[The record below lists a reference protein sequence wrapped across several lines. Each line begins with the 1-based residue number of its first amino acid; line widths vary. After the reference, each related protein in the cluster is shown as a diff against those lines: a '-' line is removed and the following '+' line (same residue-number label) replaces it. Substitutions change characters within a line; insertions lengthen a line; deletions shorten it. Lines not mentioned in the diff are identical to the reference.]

1 MAIAKSLTLL
11 MKLKTDDFQ
20 SGIRGAE
27 RQADRSARNIERSG
41 EKAKKSWQD
50 VGTAV
55 TSLKGI
61 FAGFVTAAFFKQVA
75 DVVAGNEKVISS
87 FRAITDNLE
96 QARAVFD
103 TFNNLSR
110 ELPQSFDEIRQS
122 VLTLGKSGIMPTTDL
137 IKDLSNIAAGT
148 GKSLTEVSQAVYS
161 ATAGQLRGLQALGIQ
176 AEKSGDKIKVSFK
189 GSVTEIANTKQAL
202 LDYVSSVSKSDFAG
216 AAESQMQ
223 GLTGAIKNVG
233 DAWGDFLF
241 AIGGNGNGGLGE
253 VITQAVWIAVDALDG
268 LSNFINN
275 NQWFQSI
282 TSDLA
287 RFMTDF
293 RNGLKYITTEA
304 GAAIDEITG
313 SVGDS
318 SGTCG
323 EYVSTFFNNFFSL
336 LKLGTTMV
344 TAAVMS
350 ALKTIKAAIATA
362 GTALISFAKSTFN
375 VLTTIGDKTGA
386 VLHEVVH
393 GDFKAIG
400 ETLKNAPSLSSFF
413 DEGFKA
419 TADAAHTEFDSLFD
433 DVTASYKG
441 IKMMIADTAAAS
453 AKADEDREKRLKRQA
468 DALKS
473 LGSKSG
479 AGASAV
485 FTPGTSGGKG
495 SAGKS
500 AKDAIDSAR
509 KTWESF
515 FKSLKSTGE
524 QAANALL
531 TPLELENKKY
541 QESLAQIKQFYDA
554 GTILAS
560 EYHQAVELAEKA
572 HQDRLTKIKQ
582 DGENKQLDNTK
593 NNQLAEK
600 IQRAY
605 SYTESEDAITGFF
618 TQMRDLFGDKALNET
633 MKQFS
638 TRLASMTG
646 EQQVGMWGK
655 MGGAISSY
663 FETMEN
669 GFAEGSTGYKIMFAL
684 QKGFAIASA
693 TLSMI
698 QGAMEAWKLGF
709 PAGLIAGAGVLAQGA
724 NLIGQ
729 LRGVNFSGAHYDGSN
744 NPPGMWGTV
753 SERGAEM
760 VNGAIVYGAA
770 DIKSAEETDRLINQG
785 KQSAAVSVSVNL
797 YEDASKAGQVQ
808 QSDNGDVINI
818 FVSNIRKGGQA
829 AQVLQSSYGLKRVGV

>member
-20 SGIRGAE
+20 SGLRGAE

-55 TSLKGI
+55 TALKGL
-61 FAGFVTAAFFKQVA
+61 FAGFVTAAFFKQIA
-75 DVVAGNEKVISS
+75 DVVAGNEKIISS
-87 FRAITDNLE
+87 FRAITDNAE

-110 ELPQSFDEIRQS
+110 ELPQSFDEIRQA

-176 AEKSGDKIKVSFK
+176 AEKSGDKIRVTFK
-189 GSVTEIANTKQAL
+189 GSTTEIANSKQAL

-223 GLTGAIKNVG
+223 GLTGAVKNVG
-233 DAWGDFLF
+233 DAWGDFLY

-275 NQWFQSI
+275 NQWFASI
-282 TSDLA
+282 TADLA

-293 RNGLKYITTEA
+293 RKGLNYITTEA

-336 LKLGTTMV
+336 LKIGVTIV

-350 ALKTIKAAIATA
+350 VLKTIKAAIATA

-386 VLHEVVH
+386 VLYKAVH

-400 ETLKNAPSLSSFF
+400 DTLKNTPSLSSFF

-433 DVTASYKG
+433 DVKASYKG

-453 AKADEDREKRLKRQA
+453 VKADEDREARLKRQA

-479 AGASAV
+479 AGAAAV
-485 FTPGTSGGKG
+485 FTPGTSGKG

-515 FKSLKSTGE
+515 FKTLKSTGE

-541 QESLAQIKQFYDA
+541 QDSLAQIKQFYDA

-560 EYHQAVELAEKA
+560 EYHQAVEMAEKA

-582 DGENKQLDNTK
+582 DGESKQLDNTK
-593 NNQLAEK
+593 SSQIQEK

-618 TQMRDLFGDKALNET
+618 TRMQDLFGDKSLNQT
-633 MKQFS
+633 MEQFS
-638 TRLASMTG
+638 ARLASMTG
-646 EQQVGMWGK
+646 EQQVGVWGK

-663 FETMEN
+663 FETMKN

-729 LRGVNFSGAHYDGSN
+729 LKSVNFSGEHWDGSP
-744 NPPGMWGTV
+744 NPAGMWGTV

-770 DIKSAEETDRLINQG
+770 DIRSAEETDKLING
-785 KQSAAVSVSVNL
+785 NKNNKNNISVNL

-808 QSDNGDVINI
+808 QNDSGDVINI

>member
-11 MKLKTDDFQ
+11 MRLKTDDFQ
-20 SGIRGAE
+20 SGLRGAE

-50 VGTAV
+50 VGSAV
-55 TSLKGI
+55 TSLKGL
-61 FAGFVTAAFFKQVA
+61 FAGFVTAAFFKQIA
-75 DVVAGNEKVISS
+75 DVVAGNEKIISS
-87 FRAITDNLE
+87 FRAITDNAE

-103 TFNNLSR
+103 TFNSLSR

-189 GSVTEIANTKQAL
+189 GSVTEIANTKQAM
-202 LDYVSSVSKSDFAG
+202 LDYVSSISKSDFAG

-223 GLTGAIKNVG
+223 GLTGAVKNVG
-233 DAWGDFLF
+233 DAWGDFLY
-241 AIGGNGNGGLGE
+241 ALGGNGNGGLGE

-275 NQWFQSI
+275 NQWFASI
-282 TSDLA
+282 TADLA

-293 RNGLKYITTEA
+293 RNGLSYITAET

-313 SVGDS
+313 DVGNS
-318 SGTCG
+318 SSTCG

-336 LKLGTTMV
+336 LKIGVTIV

-350 ALKTIKAAIATA
+350 VLKTIKAAIATA

-375 VLTTIGDKTGA
+375 VLTAIGDKTGA
-386 VLHEVVH
+386 VLHEVVS

-400 ETLKNAPSLSSFF
+400 DTLKNTPSLSSFF

-433 DVTASYKG
+433 DVKASYKG

-453 AKADEDREKRLKRQA
+453 VKADKDREARLKRQA

-479 AGASAV
+479 AGAAAV
-485 FTPGTSGGKG
+485 FTPGTSGKG

-515 FKSLKSTGE
+515 FKTLKSTGE

-541 QESLAQIKQFYDA
+541 QDSLAQIKQFYDA

-560 EYHQAVELAEKA
+560 EYHQAVEMAEKA

-582 DGENKQLDNTK
+582 DGENKQLDNAK
-593 NNQLAEK
+593 SSQIQEK

-605 SYTESEDAITGFF
+605 GYTESEDAITGFF
-618 TQMRDLFGDKALNET
+618 TRMQDLFGDKSLNQT
-633 MKQFS
+633 MQQFS
-638 TRLASMTG
+638 ARLASMTG
-646 EQQVGMWGK
+646 EQQVGVWGK

-663 FETMEN
+663 FETMKN

-729 LRGVNFSGAHYDGSN
+729 LKSVNFSGEHWDGSP
-744 NPPGMWGTV
+744 NPAGMWGTV

-808 QSDNGDVINI
+808 QNDSGDVINI
-818 FVSNIRKGGQA
+818 FVSNIRRGGDA

>member
-11 MKLKTDDFQ
+11 MRLKTDDFQ

-27 RQADRSARNIERSG
+27 RQADRSAQNIERSG

-55 TSLKGI
+55 KSLKGL
-61 FAGFVTAAFFKQVA
+61 FAGFVTAAFFKEIA

-87 FRAITDNLE
+87 FRAITDNVE
-96 QARAVFD
+96 QARAVFT

-110 ELPQSFDEIRQS
+110 ELPQSFDEIQQA

-161 ATAGQLRGLQALGIQ
+161 ATAGQIRGLQALGIQ

-189 GSVTEIANTKQAL
+189 GSVTEIANTKQAM
-202 LDYVSSVSKSDFAG
+202 LDYVSSISKSDFAG

-233 DAWGDFLF
+233 DAWGDFLY

-253 VITQAVWIAVDALDG
+253 VITQAVWVAVDALDG

-287 RFMTDF
+287 RFVTDF
-293 RNGLKYITTEA
+293 RTGMQYITAEA

-313 SVGDS
+313 DVGS
-318 SGTCG
+318 STNTCG
-323 EYVSTFFNNFFSL
+323 GYVSTFFNNFFTL
-336 LKLGTTMV
+336 LKLGVTMV
-344 TAAVMS
+344 TAAV
-350 ALKTIKAAIATA
+350 AAVLKTIKAAIAAA
-362 GTALISFAKSTFN
+362 GTALISFARSAFN
-375 VLTTIGDKTGA
+375 TLTTIGDKLGSGLYAITHGQGVSPWAATSQKIKDDFA
-386 VLHEVVH
+386 VS
-393 GDFKAIG
+393 A
-400 ETLKNAPSLSSFF
+400 
-413 DEGFKA
+413 KA
-419 TADAAHTEFDSLFD
+419 TADAARTEFDSLFD
-433 DVTASYKG
+433 DVKASYKG
-441 IKMMIADTAAAS
+441 VQMMIADTADAS
-453 AKADEDREKRLKRQA
+453 LKADKDREARLKRQA

-473 LGSKSG
+473 LEGKSG
-479 AGASAV
+479 AGAAAV

-541 QESLAQIKQFYDA
+541 QDSLAQIKQFYDA

-560 EYHQAVELAEKA
+560 EYHQAVEMAEKA

-582 DGENKQLDNTK
+582 DGESKQLENTK
-593 NNQLAEK
+593 NNQLAENLQK
-600 IQRAY
+600 TYGYQ
-605 SYTESEDAITGFF
+605 EQGNAITDFF
-618 TQMRDLFGDKALNET
+618 NRMKDTFGDKDLTTT
-633 MKQFS
+633 MSQFS
-638 TRLASMTG
+638 ARLSAMTG
-646 EQQVGMWGK
+646 EQQVGVWGQL
-655 MGGAISSY
+655 GGAVSSC
-663 FETMEN
+663 FDTIK
-669 GFAEGSTGYKIMFAL
+669 GAFSEGSAGYKTMFVL
-684 QKGFAIASA
+684 QKSFAIASA

-709 PAGLIAGAGVLAQGA
+709 PAGLLAGAGVLAQGA

-729 LRGVNFSGAHYDGSN
+729 LRSVNFSGEHWDGSP
-744 NPPGMWGTV
+744 NPAGMWGTV

-785 KQSAAVSVSVNL
+785 KQSADVSVSVNL

-808 QSDNGDVINI
+808 QNNSGDVINI
-818 FVSNIRKGGQA
+818 FVSNIRRGGDA

>member
-55 TSLKGI
+55 KSLKGL
-61 FAGFVTAAFFKQVA
+61 FAGFVTAAFFKEVA

-87 FRAITDNLE
+87 FRAITDSTE

-189 GSVTEIANTKQAL
+189 GSVTEIANTKQAM
-202 LDYVSSVSKSDFAG
+202 LDYVSSISKSDFAG

-233 DAWGDFLF
+233 DAWGDFLY

-253 VITQAVWIAVDALDG
+253 VITQAVWVAVDALDG

-287 RFMTDF
+287 RFVTDF
-293 RNGLKYITTEA
+293 RTGMQYITAEA

-313 SVGDS
+313 DVGS
-318 SGTCG
+318 STNTCG

-336 LKLGTTMV
+336 LKIGVTMV
-344 TAAVMS
+344 TAAV
-350 ALKTIKAAIATA
+350 AAVLKTIKAAIAAA
-362 GTALISFAKSTFN
+362 GTALISFARSTFN
-375 VLTTIGDKTGA
+375 TLTTIGDKLGSGLYAITHGQGVSPWAATSQKIKDDFA
-386 VLHEVVH
+386 VS
-393 GDFKAIG
+393 A
-400 ETLKNAPSLSSFF
+400 
-413 DEGFKA
+413 KA
-419 TADAAHTEFDSLFD
+419 TADAVHTEFDSLFD
-433 DVTASYKG
+433 DVKASYKG
-441 IKMMIADTAAAS
+441 VQMMIADTAAAS
-453 AKADEDREKRLKRQA
+453 LKADEDREKRAKKIA
-468 DALKS
+468 EETKKIFSHSAA
-473 LGSKSG
+473 GS
-479 AGASAV
+479 APV
-485 FTPGTSGGKG
+485 FTPSTGKAAA
-495 SAGKS
+495 AGKS

-541 QESLAQIKQFYDA
+541 QDSLAQIKQFYDA

-560 EYHQAVELAEKA
+560 EYHQAVEMAEKA

-582 DGENKQLDNTK
+582 DGESKQLDNTK
-593 NNQLAEK
+593 NNQLAENLQK
-600 IQRAY
+600 TYGYQ
-605 SYTESEDAITGFF
+605 EQGNAITDFF
-618 TQMRDLFGDKALNET
+618 NRMKDTFGDKDLTTT
-633 MKQFS
+633 MSQFS
-638 TRLASMTG
+638 ARLSAMTG
-646 EQQVGMWGK
+646 EQQVGVWGQL
-655 MGGAISSY
+655 GGAVSSY
-663 FETMEN
+663 FETMKN
-669 GFAEGSTGYKIMFAL
+669 GFNEGSTSYKIMFAL

-729 LRGVNFSGAHYDGSN
+729 LKSVNFSGEHWDGSP
-744 NPPGMWGTV
+744 NPAGMWGTV

-785 KQSAAVSVSVNL
+785 KQPADVSVSVNL

-808 QSDNGDVINI
+808 QNDNGDVINI
-818 FVSNIRKGGQA
+818 FVSNIRRGGQA

>member
-20 SGIRGAE
+20 SGIKGAE
-27 RQADRSARNIERSG
+27 RQADKSARNIERSG

-55 TSLKGI
+55 TSLKGL
-61 FAGFVTAAFFKQVA
+61 FAGFVTAAFFKQIA
-75 DVVAGNEKVISS
+75 DAVAGNEKVISS
-87 FRAITDNLE
+87 FRAITDNVE

-189 GSVTEIANTKQAL
+189 GSTTEIANSKQAL
-202 LDYVSSVSKSDFAG
+202 LDYVSSVSKSEFAG

-233 DAWGDFLF
+233 DAWGDFLY

-293 RNGLKYITTEA
+293 RNGLKYIMTGA

-313 SVGDS
+313 DVGDS

-336 LKLGTTMV
+336 LKIGVTMV

-350 ALKTIKAAIATA
+350 VLKTIKAAIATA
-362 GTALISFAKSTFN
+362 GTALISFGKSVFN
-375 VLTTIGDKTGA
+375 TLTTIGDKTGA
-386 VLHEVVH
+386 VLHEVVN
-393 GDFKAIG
+393 GDWKAIG
-400 ETLKNAPSLSSFF
+400 ETLKNTPSLSSDFV
-413 DEGFKA
+413 EGFKA
-419 TADAAHTEFDSLFD
+419 TADAARTEFGSLFD
-433 DVTASYKG
+433 DVTASYNG
-441 IKMMIADTAAAS
+441 IKMMIADTADAS
-453 AKADEDREKRLKRQA
+453 VKADKDREARLKRQA

-473 LGSKSG
+473 LDGKSG
-479 AGASAV
+479 AGAAAV
-485 FTPGTSGGKG
+485 FTPTAAKSG
-495 SAGKS
+495 SSSVKS
-500 AKDAIDSAR
+500 VADKAR
-509 KTWESF
+509 AEWDSF
-515 FKSLKSTGE
+515 FKSLKSSST
-524 QAANALL
+524 QAAEALM
-531 TPLELENKKY
+531 TPLDVETKRYNEQLQKLKD
-541 QESLAQIKQFYDA
+541 FYNA
-554 GTILAS
+554 GTILAT
-560 EYHQAVELAEKA
+560 EYHSAVEMAEKA
-572 HQDRLTKIKQ
+572 HQDRVTKIKSDAEQ
-582 DGENKQLDNTK
+582 KQLKNTTQAK
-593 NNQLAEK
+593 LSEK
-600 IQRAY
+600 IQAEY
-605 SYTESEDAITGFF
+605 GYANTENGIIAFF
-618 TQMRDLFGDKALNET
+618 TRMKDVFGDKNLTTT
-633 MKQFS
+633 MTQF
-638 TRLASMTG
+638 TARLKSMTS
-646 EQQVGMWGK
+646 EQQAGVWGQ
-655 MGGAISSY
+655 MANGISGY
-663 FETMEN
+663 FETMKN
-669 GFAEGSTGYKIMFAL
+669 AFSEGSAGYKTMFVL
-684 QKGFAIASA
+684 QKSFAIASA

-724 NLIGQ
+724 NLIAL
-729 LRGVNFSGAHYDGSN
+729 LRGTNFSGAHYDGSP
-744 NPPGMWGTV
+744 NPAGMWGTV

-770 DIKSAEETDRLINQG
+770 DIKSAEETDRLINRG

-797 YEDASKAGQVQ
+797 YEDAAKAGQVQ

>member
-20 SGIRGAE
+20 QGLKGAE
-27 RQADRSARNIERSG
+27 RSAGRAADSITKSG
-41 EKAKKSWQD
+41 KRAEKSWRD

-55 TSLKGI
+55 TSLKGL
-61 FAGFVTAAFFKQVA
+61 FAGFVTAAFFKQIA

-87 FRAITDNLE
+87 FRAITDNAE
-96 QARAVFD
+96 QARAVFT

-110 ELPQSFDEIRQS
+110 ELPQSFDEIKQS
-122 VLTLGKSGIMPTTDL
+122 VLTLGKSGIMPTTGL

-161 ATAGQLRGLQALGIQ
+161 ATAGQLRGLQQLGIQ

-189 GSVTEIANTKQAL
+189 GSVTEIANTKQAM
-202 LDYVSSVSKSDFAG
+202 LDYVSSISKSDFAG

-223 GLTGAIKNVG
+223 GLTGAIKNIG

-241 AIGGNGNGGLGE
+241 ALGGNGNGGLGD
-253 VITQAVWIAVDALDG
+253 VITQAVWIAVDALDS

-275 NQWFQSI
+275 NQWFASI
-282 TSDLA
+282 TADLS

-336 LKLGTTMV
+336 LKIGVTIV
-344 TAAVMS
+344 TAAVIS
-350 ALKTIKAAIATA
+350 VLKTVKAAIATA

-386 VLHEVVH
+386 VLHEVVS

-400 ETLKNAPSLSSFF
+400 DTLKNTPSLSSFF

-419 TADAAHTEFDSLFD
+419 TAYAARTEFDTLFD
-433 DVTASYKG
+433 DVKASYKG
-441 IKMMIADTAAAS
+441 IKMMIKDTADAS
-453 AKADEDREKRLKRQA
+453 VKADKDREARLKRQA
-468 DALKS
+468 DEIAK
-473 LGSKSG
+473 LGSKAG
-479 AGASAV
+479 AGSAAV
-485 FTPGTSGGKG
+485 FTPTAAQSGKSGG
-495 SAGKS
+495 SSVKS
-500 AKDAIDSAR
+500 VADKAR
-509 KTWESF
+509 AEWDSF
-515 FKSLKSTGE
+515 FKSLKSSSN
-524 QAANALL
+524 QAAEALM
-531 TPLELENKKY
+531 TPLDVETKRYNEQLQKLKD
-541 QESLAQIKQFYDA
+541 FYNA
-554 GTILAS
+554 GTILAT
-560 EYHQAVELAEKA
+560 EYHSAVEMAEKA
-572 HQDRLTKIKQ
+572 HQDRVTKIKSDAEQ
-582 DGENKQLDNTK
+582 KQLKNTTQA
-593 NNQLAEK
+593 QLSEK
-600 IQRAY
+600 IQSEYGYAD
-605 SYTESEDAITGFF
+605 TENGILAFF
-618 TQMRDLFGDKALNET
+618 TRMKDVFGDKTLSTT
-633 MKQFS
+633 MTQF
-638 TRLASMTG
+638 TARLRDMTA
-646 EQQVGMWGK
+646 EQQAGVWGQ
-655 MGGAISSY
+655 MANGISGY
-663 FETMEN
+663 FEMMKSA
-669 GFAEGSTGYKIMFAL
+669 FSEGSAGYKTMFVL
-684 QKGFAIASA
+684 QKSFAIASA

-724 NLIGQ
+724 NLIAQ
-729 LRGVNFSGAHYDGSN
+729 LRGTNFSGAHYDGSN

>member
-1 MAIAKSLTLL
+1 MAIAKSLVLL
-11 MKLKTDDFQ
+11 MRLRTEEFQ
-20 SGIRGAE
+20 SGLRGAE
-27 RQADRSARNIERSG
+27 RSAARTADSIDRSG

-55 TSLKGI
+55 KSLKGL
-61 FAGFVTAAFFKQVA
+61 FAGFVTAAFFKEIA
-75 DVVAGNEKVISS
+75 DVVAGNEKIISS
-87 FRAITDNLE
+87 FRAITDSTE

-110 ELPQSFDEIRQS
+110 ELPQSFDEIQQS

-189 GSVTEIANTKQAL
+189 GSVTEIANTKQAM
-202 LDYVSSVSKSDFAG
+202 LDYVSSISKSDFAG

-233 DAWGDFLF
+233 DAWGDFLY
-241 AIGGNGNGGLGE
+241 ALGGNGNGGLGE
-253 VITQAVWIAVDALDG
+253 VITQAVWIAVDALDS

-275 NQWFQSI
+275 NQWFQAI
-282 TSDLA
+282 TADLA

-293 RNGLKYITTEA
+293 RAGLSYITAET

-313 SVGDS
+313 DVGNS
-318 SGTCG
+318 SSTCG
-323 EYVSTFFNNFFSL
+323 EYVSTFFNNFFTL
-336 LKLGTTMV
+336 LKLGVTMV
-344 TAAVMS
+344 TAAV
-350 ALKTIKAAIATA
+350 AAVLKTIKAAIAAA
-362 GTALISFAKSTFN
+362 GTALISFARSAFN
-375 VLTTIGDKTGA
+375 TLTTIGDKLGSGLYAITHGQGVSPWAATSQKIKDDFA
-386 VLHEVVH
+386 VS
-393 GDFKAIG
+393 A
-400 ETLKNAPSLSSFF
+400 
-413 DEGFKA
+413 KA

-433 DVTASYKG
+433 DVKASYKG
-441 IKMMIADTAAAS
+441 VQMMIADTAEAS
-453 AKADEDREKRLKRQA
+453 VKADKDREARLKRQA

-479 AGASAV
+479 AGSAAV

-500 AKDAIDSAR
+500 AKDSIDSAR

-541 QESLAQIKQFYDA
+541 QDSLAQIKQFYDA

-560 EYHQAVELAEKA
+560 EYHQAVEMAEKA

-582 DGENKQLDNTK
+582 DGESKQLANTK
-593 NNQLAEK
+593 NNQLAENLQK
-600 IQRAY
+600 TYGYQ
-605 SYTESEDAITGFF
+605 EQGNAITDFF
-618 TQMRDLFGDKALNET
+618 NRMKDTFGDKDLTTT
-633 MKQFS
+633 MSQFS
-638 TRLASMTG
+638 ARLSAMTG
-646 EQQVGMWGK
+646 EQQVGVWGQL
-655 MGGAISSY
+655 GGAVSSC
-663 FETMEN
+663 FDTIK
-669 GFAEGSTGYKIMFAL
+669 GAFSEGSAGYKTMFVL
-684 QKGFAIASA
+684 QKSFAIASA

-709 PAGLIAGAGVLAQGA
+709 PAGLLAGAGVLAQGA

-729 LRGVNFSGAHYDGSN
+729 LRSVNFSGEHWDGSP
-744 NPPGMWGTV
+744 NPAGMWGTV
-753 SERGAEM
+753 SEKGAEM

-770 DIKSAEETDRLINQG
+770 DIKSAEETDRLING
-785 KQSAAVSVSVNL
+785 NKDKNAVSVSVNL

-818 FVSNIRKGGQA
+818 FVSNIRRGGQA

>member
-11 MKLKTDDFQ
+11 MKLRTDDFQ
-20 SGIRGAE
+20 SGIKGAE
-27 RQADRSARNIERSG
+27 RQADKSARNIERSG
-41 EKAKKSWQD
+41 EKAKKSWQN
-50 VGTAV
+50 VGSAV
-55 TSLKGI
+55 TSLKGL
-61 FAGFVTAAFFKQVA
+61 FAGFVTAAFFKEIA

-87 FRAITDNLE
+87 FRAITDNVD
-96 QARAVFD
+96 QARAVFT

-110 ELPQSFDEIRQS
+110 ELPQSFDEIQQS

-161 ATAGQLRGLQALGIQ
+161 ATAGQLRGLQQLGIQ
-176 AEKSGDKIKVSFK
+176 AEKSGDKIKMTFK
-189 GSVTEIANTKQAL
+189 GSTVEISNSKQAL

-223 GLTGAIKNVG
+223 GLTGAVKNVG
-233 DAWGDFLF
+233 DAWGDFLY

-293 RNGLKYITTEA
+293 RKGLSYIITET

-313 SVGDS
+313 DVGS
-318 SGTCG
+318 SSSTCG

-336 LKLGTTMV
+336 LKIGVTMV

-350 ALKTIKAAIATA
+350 VLKTIKAAIATA

-386 VLHEVVH
+386 VLHEVVN

-400 ETLKNAPSLSSFF
+400 DTLKNTPGLSTFF

-419 TADAAHTEFDSLFD
+419 TADAAKTEFSNAFEDIEMSF
-433 DVTASYKG
+433 KG
-441 IKMMIADTAAAS
+441 VKMMFADTAAAS
-453 AKADEDREKRLKRQA
+453 VKADEDREKRAKKIAEETKKLFSQSA
-468 DALKS
+468 A
-473 LGSKSG
+473 GS
-479 AGASAV
+479 APV
-485 FTPGTSGGKG
+485 FTPSTGK
-495 SAGKS
+495 ATAAAKS
-500 AKDAIDSAR
+500 LKTAANDAH

-541 QESLAQIKQFYDA
+541 QDSLAQIKQFYDA

-560 EYHQAVELAEKA
+560 EYHQAVEMAEKA

-582 DGENKQLDNTK
+582 DGESKQLKNTK
-593 NNQLAEK
+593 NNQLADK
-600 IQRAY
+600 IQQTY
-605 SYTESEDAITGFF
+605 GYQEQGNAITDFF
-618 TQMRDLFGDKALNET
+618 NQMKETFGDKDLTTT
-633 MKQFS
+633 MSQFS
-638 TRLASMTG
+638 TRLSAMTG
-646 EQQVGMWGK
+646 EQQVGVWGQL
-655 MGGAISSY
+655 GGAVSSC
-663 FETMEN
+663 FDTIK
-669 GFAEGSTGYKIMFAL
+669 GAFSEGSAGYKTMFVL
-684 QKGFAIASA
+684 QKSFAIASA

-709 PAGLIAGAGVLAQGA
+709 PAGLLAGAGVLAQGA

-729 LRGVNFSGAHYDGSN
+729 LRSVNFSGEHWDGSP
-744 NPPGMWGTV
+744 NPAGMWGTV
-753 SERGAEM
+753 SEKGAEM

-785 KQSAAVSVSVNL
+785 KQPADVSVSVNL

-808 QSDNGDVINI
+808 QNDSGDVINI
-818 FVSNIRKGGQA
+818 FVSNIRRGGDA

>member
-11 MKLKTDDFQ
+11 MRLKTDDFQ

-27 RQADRSARNIERSG
+27 RQADKSARNIERSG
-41 EKAKKSWQD
+41 EKAKKSWRD

-55 TSLKGI
+55 TSLKGL
-61 FAGFVTAAFFKQVA
+61 FAGFVTAAFFKEIA

-87 FRAITDNLE
+87 FRAITDSTE

-110 ELPQSFDEIRQS
+110 ELPQSFDEIQQA

-161 ATAGQLRGLQALGIQ
+161 ATAGQIRGLQALGIQ

-189 GSVTEIANTKQAL
+189 GSVTEIANTKQAM
-202 LDYVSSVSKSDFAG
+202 LDYVSSISKSDFAG
-216 AAESQMQ
+216 AAESQMK

-233 DAWGDFLF
+233 DAWGDFLY

-253 VITQAVWIAVDALDG
+253 VITQAVWVAVDALDS

-287 RFMTDF
+287 RFVTDF
-293 RNGLKYITTEA
+293 RTGMQYITAEA

-313 SVGDS
+313 DVGIS
-318 SGTCG
+318 TNTCG

-336 LKLGTTMV
+336 LKIGVTMV
-344 TAAVMS
+344 TAAV
-350 ALKTIKAAIATA
+350 AAVLKTIKAAIAAA
-362 GTALISFAKSTFN
+362 GTALISFARSAFN
-375 VLTTIGDKTGA
+375 TLTTIGDKLGSGLYAITHGQGVSPWAATSQKIKDDFA
-386 VLHEVVH
+386 VS
-393 GDFKAIG
+393 A
-400 ETLKNAPSLSSFF
+400 
-413 DEGFKA
+413 KA

-433 DVTASYKG
+433 DVKASYKG
-441 IKMMIADTAAAS
+441 VQMMIADTAAAS
-453 AKADEDREKRLKRQA
+453 LKADEDREARLKRQA

-473 LGSKSG
+473 LEGKSG
-479 AGASAV
+479 AGAAAV

-541 QESLAQIKQFYDA
+541 QDSLAQIKQFYDA

-560 EYHQAVELAEKA
+560 EYHQAVEMAEKA

-582 DGENKQLDNTK
+582 DGESKQLDNTK
-593 NNQLAEK
+593 NNQLAENLQK
-600 IQRAY
+600 TYGYQ
-605 SYTESEDAITGFF
+605 EQGNAITDFF
-618 TQMRDLFGDKALNET
+618 NRMKDTFGDKDLTTT
-633 MKQFS
+633 MSQFS
-638 TRLASMTG
+638 ARLSAMTG
-646 EQQVGMWGK
+646 EQQVGVWGK

-663 FETMEN
+663 FETMKN

-729 LRGVNFSGAHYDGSN
+729 LRSVNFSGEHWDGSP
-744 NPPGMWGTV
+744 NPAGMWGTV

-785 KQSAAVSVSVNL
+785 KQPADVSVSVNL

>member
-1 MAIAKSLTLL
+1 MAIAKSLVLL
-11 MKLKTDDFQ
+11 MRLRTEEFQ
-20 SGIRGAE
+20 SGLRGAE
-27 RQADRSARNIERSG
+27 RSAARTADSIDRSG
-41 EKAKKSWQD
+41 KKAEKSWQD

-55 TSLKGI
+55 KSLKGL
-61 FAGFVTAAFFKQVA
+61 FAGFVTAAFFKEVA
-75 DVVAGNEKVISS
+75 DVVMGNEKAINS
-87 FRAITDNLE
+87 FRALTDNAE

-110 ELPQSFDEIRQS
+110 ELPQSFDEIQQS

-137 IKDLSNIAAGT
+137 IKDLSNIASGT

-189 GSVTEIANTKQAL
+189 GSVTEIANTKQAM
-202 LDYVSSVSKSDFAG
+202 LDYVSSISKSDFAG

-223 GLTGAIKNVG
+223 SLTGAIKNIG

-241 AIGGNGNGGLGE
+241 AIGGNGTGGLGE

-293 RNGLKYITTEA
+293 RKGLSYIITET

-336 LKLGTTMV
+336 LKLGVTMV

-350 ALKTIKAAIATA
+350 VLKTIKAAIATA

-386 VLHEVVH
+386 VLHEVVS

-400 ETLKNAPSLSSFF
+400 DTLKNTPSLSSFF

-419 TADAAHTEFDSLFD
+419 TADAARTEFDSLFD
-433 DVTASYKG
+433 DVKASYKG
-441 IKMMIADTAAAS
+441 VQMMIADTAAAS
-453 AKADEDREKRLKRQA
+453 VKADEDREKRLKKQS

-473 LGSKSG
+473 LNGKSG
-479 AGASAV
+479 AGAAAV
-485 FTPGTSGGKG
+485 FTPGTSGGKSGG
-495 SAGKS
+495 SS
-500 AKDAIDSAR
+500 AKSVADKAR
-509 KTWESF
+509 AEWESF
-515 FKSLKSTGE
+515 FKSLKSSSN
-524 QAANALL
+524 QAAEALM
-531 TPLELENKKY
+531 TPLDVEAKRYNEQLQKLKD
-541 QESLAQIKQFYDA
+541 FYNA
-554 GTILAS
+554 GTILAT
-560 EYHQAVELAEKA
+560 EYHSAVEMAEKA
-572 HQDRLTKIKQ
+572 HQDRVTKIKSDAEQ
-582 DGENKQLDNTK
+582 KQLKNTTQAK
-593 NNQLAEK
+593 LSEK
-600 IQRAY
+600 IQAEY
-605 SYTESEDAITGFF
+605 GYADTENGILAFF
-618 TQMRDLFGDKALNET
+618 TRMKDVFGDKTLSTT
-633 MKQFS
+633 MTQF
-638 TRLASMTG
+638 TARLRDMTA
-646 EQQVGMWGK
+646 EQQAGVWGQ
-655 MGGAISSY
+655 MANGISGY
-663 FETMEN
+663 FETMKN
-669 GFAEGSTGYKIMFAL
+669 AFSEGSAGYKTMFVL
-684 QKGFAIASA
+684 QKSFAIASA

-724 NLIGQ
+724 NLIAL
-729 LRGVNFSGAHYDGSN
+729 LRGTNFSGAHYDGSN
-744 NPPGMWGTV
+744 NPSGMWGTV

-770 DIKSAEETDRLINQG
+770 DIKSAEETDRLIKQG
-785 KQSAAVSVSVNL
+785 EQPASVSVSVNL

-808 QSDNGDVINI
+808 QNDSGDVINI
-818 FVSNIRKGGQA
+818 FVSNIRRGGQA